1 MICPLLADSAPLR
14 GLLTGEQ
21 NPTTLTDVAWVVG
34 YLLTAYGLAFYHI
47 LWGRDG
53 REQTPPESDHHRPP
67 TE

>member
-47 LWGRDG
+47 LRS
-53 REQTPPESDHHRPP
+53 TKSDNPHPP